1 MTESL
6 AIRKTS
12 SVFDE
17 VNEIQERITQRAYE
31 IFERN
36 GAVFGRELDNWLQAE
51 EELLWKPS
59 IELREKDGELLLQAA
74 LSGVD
79 PKDVEIEVTP
89 EDIILKAETQHQH
102 QEQKGIVHI
111 CEFGTG
117 MMFRSIHLPTKINPD
132 KVKAE
137 FSNGLLRLT
146 AQIAQ
151 EARAKK
157 SKSEAA

>member
-1 MTESL
+1 MTESV
-6 AIRKTS
+6 AIRKAS

-17 VNEIQERITQRAYE
+17 MNEIQDRITRRAYE

-36 GAVFGRELDNWLQAE
+36 RGSFGGELDNWLQAE
-51 EELLWKPS
+51 QELLWKPS

-102 QEQKGIVHI
+102 QEQKGTVHI
-111 CEFGTG
+111 CEFRTG

-151 EARAKK
+151 EARARK

>member
-6 AIRKTS
+6 AIRKTF
-12 SVFDE
+12 SVLDE

-36 GAVFGRELDNWLQAE
+36 GAVFGRELDNWLEAE

-59 IELREKDGELLLQAA
+59 IELREKDGELLLEAA

-79 PKDVEIEVTP
+79 PNDVEIEVTP

-111 CEFGTG
+111 CEFKTGT
-117 MMFRSIHLPTKINPD
+117 MFRSIRLPKKINPD
-132 KVKAE
+132 RVKAE
-137 FSNGLLRLT
+137 FTNGLLRLT

-151 EARAKK
+151 EMRAKK
-157 SKSEAA
+157 SRSEAA

>member
-6 AIRKTS
+6 AIRKTF
-12 SVFDE
+12 SVLDE
-17 VNEIQERITQRAYE
+17 VNDIQERITQRAYE

-36 GAVFGRELDNWLQAE
+36 GAVFGRELDNWLEAE

-59 IELREKDGELLLQAA
+59 IELCEKDGELLLEAA

-79 PKDVEIEVTP
+79 PNDIEIEVTP

-102 QEQKGIVHI
+102 QEQKGTVHI
-111 CEFGTG
+111 CEFKTG

-132 KVKAE
+132 RVKAE
-137 FSNGLLRLT
+137 FNNGLLRLT

-151 EARAKK
+151 ETRAKK

>member
-12 SVFDE
+12 SVLDE

-59 IELREKDGELLLQAA
+59 IELCEKNGELLIEAA
-74 LSGVD
+74 LSGLD

-111 CEFGTG
+111 CEFKTG
-117 MMFRSIHLPTKINPD
+117 MMFRSIHLPRKINPD
-132 KVKAE
+132 RVKAE
-137 FSNGLLRLT
+137 FNNGLLRLT

-151 EARAKK
+151 ETRATK
-157 SKSEAA
+157 SRSEAA

>member
-17 VNEIQERITQRAYE
+17 VNEIQERITRRAYE

-36 GAVFGRELDNWLQAE
+36 GGVFGRELDNWLEAE

-59 IELREKDGELLLQAA
+59 IELREKDGELLLEAA

-89 EDIILKAETQHQH
+89 EDIMLKAKTQHQH
-102 QEQKGIVHI
+102 EEQKGIVHI
-111 CEFGTG
+111 CEFKTGT
-117 MMFRSIHLPTKINPD
+117 MFRSIHLPTKINPD
-132 KVKAE
+132 RVKAE
-137 FSNGLLRLT
+137 FTNGLLRLT

-151 EARAKK
+151 EMRAKK
-157 SKSEAA
+157 SRSEAA

>member
-1 MTESL
+1 MTESV
-6 AIRKTS
+6 AIRKAS

-17 VNEIQERITQRAYE
+17 MNEIQDRITRRAYE

-36 GAVFGRELDNWLQAE
+36 GGSFGRELDNWLQAE
-51 EELLWKPS
+51 QELLWKPS

-102 QEQKGIVHI
+102 QEQKGMVHI
-111 CEFGTG
+111 CEFRTG
-117 MMFRSIHLPTKINPD
+117 MMFRSIRLPTKINPD

-151 EARAKK
+151 EAHARK

>member
-12 SVFDE
+12 SVFDKI
-17 VNEIQERITQRAYE
+17 NEIQERITQRAYE

-59 IELREKDGELLLQAA
+59 IELREKNGELLIEAA
-74 LSGVD
+74 LSGLD

-111 CEFGTG
+111 CEFKTG
-117 MMFRSIHLPTKINPD
+117 MMFRSVHLPRKINPD
-132 KVKAE
+132 RVKAE
-137 FSNGLLRLT
+137 FNNGLLRLT

-151 EARAKK
+151 ETRATK
-157 SKSEAA
+157 SRSEAA

>member
-6 AIRKTS
+6 AIRKTF
-12 SVFDE
+12 SVLDE
-17 VNEIQERITQRAYE
+17 VNDIQERITQRAYE

-36 GAVFGRELDNWLQAE
+36 GAVFGRELDNWLEAE

-59 IELREKDGELLLQAA
+59 IELCEKDGELLLEAA

-79 PKDVEIEVTP
+79 PNDVEIEVTP

-102 QEQKGIVHI
+102 QEEKGTVHI
-111 CEFGTG
+111 CEFKTG

-132 KVKAE
+132 RVKAE
-137 FSNGLLRLT
+137 FNNGLLRLT

-151 EARAKK
+151 ETRAKK

>member
-12 SVFDE
+12 SVFDK

-59 IELREKDGELLLQAA
+59 IELHEKNGELLLEAA
-74 LSGVD
+74 LSGLD

-111 CEFGTG
+111 CEFKTG
-117 MMFRSIHLPTKINPD
+117 MMFRSIHLPRKINPD
-132 KVKAE
+132 RVKAE
-137 FSNGLLRLT
+137 FNNGLLRLT

-151 EARAKK
+151 ETRATK
-157 SKSEAA
+157 SRSEAA

>member
-1 MTESL
+1 MTESVE
-6 AIRKTS
+6 IRKTS
-12 SVFDE
+12 SVLDE
-17 VNEIQERITQRAYE
+17 MNEIQERITQRAYE

-36 GAVFGRELDNWLQAE
+36 GSVFGHQLEDWLQAE
-51 EELLWKPS
+51 QELLWRPS
-59 IELREKDGELLLQAA
+59 IELREKNGELLLQAA

-102 QEQKGIVHI
+102 EEQKGKVHI
-111 CEFGTG
+111 CEFNTGT
-117 MMFRSIHLPTKINPD
+117 MFRSIHLPTKINPD
-132 KVKAE
+132 RVKVE
-137 FSNGLLRLT
+137 FNNGLLKLT
-146 AQIAQ
+146 AQIEQ

>member
-51 EELLWKPS
+51 EELLWRPS
-59 IELREKDGELLLQAA
+59 IELREKNGELLLQAA

-102 QEQKGIVHI
+102 EEQKGKVHI
-111 CEFGTG
+111 CEFNTGT
-117 MMFRSIHLPTKINPD
+117 MFRSIHLPTKINPD
-132 KVKAE
+132 KVKVE
-137 FSNGLLRLT
+137 FNNGLLRLT
-146 AQIAQ
+146 AQVAQ
-151 EARAKK
+151 EARVKK
-157 SKSEAA
+157 SKS

>member
-59 IELREKDGELLLQAA
+59 IELCEKNGELLIEAA
-74 LSGVD
+74 LSGLD

-102 QEQKGIVHI
+102 KEQKGIVHI
-111 CEFGTG
+111 CDFKTG
-117 MMFRSIHLPTKINPD
+117 MMFRSIHLPRKINPD
-132 KVKAE
+132 RVKAE
-137 FSNGLLRLT
+137 FNNGLLRLT

-151 EARAKK
+151 ETRATK
-157 SKSEAA
+157 SRSEAA

>member
-6 AIRKTS
+6 AIRKTF
-12 SVFDE
+12 SVLDE
-17 VNEIQERITQRAYE
+17 VNDIQERITQRAYE

-36 GAVFGRELDNWLQAE
+36 GAVFGRELDNWLEAE

-59 IELREKDGELLLQAA
+59 IELCEKDGELLLEAA

-79 PKDVEIEVTP
+79 PNDVEIEVTP

-102 QEQKGIVHI
+102 QEEKGTVHI
-111 CEFGTG
+111 CEFKTGT
-117 MMFRSIHLPTKINPD
+117 MFRSIHLPIKINPD
-132 KVKAE
+132 RVKAE
-137 FSNGLLRLT
+137 FNNGLLRLT

-151 EARAKK
+151 ETRATK
-157 SKSEAA
+157 SRSEAA

>member
-6 AIRKTS
+6 TIRKTS

-36 GAVFGRELDNWLQAE
+36 GAVFDQELDNWLQAE

-59 IELREKDGELLLQAA
+59 IELHEKNGELLLEAA
-74 LSGVD
+74 LSGLD
-79 PKDVEIEVTP
+79 LKDVEIEVTP

-102 QEQKGIVHI
+102 QEQKGIVHV
-111 CEFGTG
+111 CEFKTG
-117 MMFRSIHLPTKINPD
+117 MMFRSIHLPKKINPD
-132 KVKAE
+132 RVKAE
-137 FSNGLLRLT
+137 FNNGLLRLT

-151 EARAKK
+151 ETRATK
-157 SKSEAA
+157 SRSEAA

>member
-6 AIRKTS
+6 VIRKTS

-17 VNEIQERITQRAYE
+17 VNEIQERITRRAYE

-36 GAVFGRELDNWLQAE
+36 GGVFGRELDNWLEAE

-59 IELREKDGELLLQAA
+59 IELREKDGELLLEAA

-89 EDIILKAETQHQH
+89 EDIMLKAETQHQH
-102 QEQKGIVHI
+102 AEQKGIVHI
-111 CEFGTG
+111 CEFKTG
-117 MMFRSIHLPTKINPD
+117 RMFRSVHLPTKINPD
-132 KVKAE
+132 RVKAE
-137 FSNGLLRLT
+137 FTNGLLRLT

-151 EARAKK
+151 ETRAKK

>member
-12 SVFDE
+12 SVFDQ
-17 VNEIQERITQRAYE
+17 VNEIQERITRRAYE

-59 IELREKDGELLLQAA
+59 IELREKDGELLLEAA

-79 PKDVEIEVTP
+79 PNDVEIEVTP

-111 CEFGTG
+111 CEFTTGT
-117 MMFRSIHLPTKINPD
+117 MFRSIHLPKKINPD
-132 KVKAE
+132 RVKAE
-137 FSNGLLRLT
+137 FNNGLLRLI

-151 EARAKK
+151 EMPAKK
-157 SKSEAA
+157 TKSEAA

>member
-59 IELREKDGELLLQAA
+59 IELCEKNGELLIEAA
-74 LSGVD
+74 LSGLD

-111 CEFGTG
+111 CEFKTG
-117 MMFRSIHLPTKINPD
+117 MMFRSIHLPRKINPD
-132 KVKAE
+132 RVKAE
-137 FSNGLLRLT
+137 FNHGLLRLT

-151 EARAKK
+151 ETRAKK

>member
-6 AIRKTS
+6 AIRKTF
-12 SVFDE
+12 SVLDE

-36 GAVFGRELDNWLQAE
+36 GAVFGRELDNWLEAE

-59 IELREKDGELLLQAA
+59 IELLEKDGELLLEAA

-79 PKDVEIEVTP
+79 PNDVEIEVTP

-102 QEQKGIVHI
+102 QEEKGTVHI
-111 CEFGTG
+111 CEFKTG

-132 KVKAE
+132 RVKAE
-137 FSNGLLRLT
+137 FNHGLLRLT

-151 EARAKK
+151 ETRAQK